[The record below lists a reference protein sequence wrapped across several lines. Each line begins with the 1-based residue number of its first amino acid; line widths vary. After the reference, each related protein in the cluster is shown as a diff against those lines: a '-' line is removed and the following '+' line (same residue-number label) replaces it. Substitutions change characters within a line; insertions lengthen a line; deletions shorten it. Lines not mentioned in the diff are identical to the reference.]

1 MEKNF
6 CQEQFIKNIPVFHLS
21 ILWYTYDMKYGIKNT
36 ANPQIFEQAANPDCE
51 YPLDYD
57 SVKKHFGGM
66 YD

>member
-1 MEKNF
+1 
-6 CQEQFIKNIPVFHLS
+6 
-21 ILWYTYDMKYGIKNT
+21 MKYGIKNT
-36 ANPQIFEQAANPDCE
+36 ANPDCE

>member
-36 ANPQIFEQAANPDCE
+36 ANPDCE